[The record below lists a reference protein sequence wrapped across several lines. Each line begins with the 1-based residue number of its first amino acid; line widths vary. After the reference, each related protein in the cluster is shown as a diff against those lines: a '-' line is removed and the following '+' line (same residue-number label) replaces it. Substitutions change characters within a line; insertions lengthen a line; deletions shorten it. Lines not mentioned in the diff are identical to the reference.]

1 MVEFD
6 PLWYENLKKSQ
17 LSPPNYVFGIVW
29 PILYTMM
36 FVALILVL
44 RSVSI
49 KSKAVLLFAGQLFL
63 NLIWSP
69 IFFTYKLY
77 SIALLDILLLIIVLG
92 FTIIAFYKISHV
104 AAYLLVPYL
113 LWLSFASYLNTYI
126 VMNN

>member
-6 PLWYENLKKSQ
+6 RLWYENLQRSP

-44 RSVSI
+44 RTASI

-69 IFFTYKLY
+69 IFFKYKLY
-77 SIALLDILLLIIVLG
+77 SVALIDIFLLIIVLG
-92 FTIIAFYKISHV
+92 FTIVSFYKINNV
-104 AAYLLVPYL
+104 AAYLLFPYL
-113 LWLSFASYLNTYI
+113 LWLLFASYLNTYI